1 MKKIFTIICAV
12 FAALAVV
19 SCAKKEETDE
29 FGWYS
34 DFGAAR
40 KAAQKD
46 NKSIILYFSAVDS
59 DNVSADWNDK
69 IFKTTEFK
77 EKFSPDF
84 VFCNLDFSDSR
95 FNDVY
100 GAEDDA
106 NSDSGDASD
115 EENDEN
121 AAKKS
126 QRSAKETS
134 RLQQKLAEDML
145 LPSYYAVESLPAVRL
160 LTKQGYVISPL
171 LIEENYDIDD
181 VQAEIEKVAE
191 RRTQITN
198 LLTTI
203 STGKKDEAL
212 NAIDELYDSTE
223 DEYKFLLADL
233 HEQFIKLDKKNE
245 SGRTVDHIFQLA
257 NARAQEA
264 FFENDIEK
272 AVEKLETPLKY
283 DILTP
288 ENRLQAYYSVGYFL
302 AMSGSTDYD
311 RIISYFQKAHDA
323 DPESEYAEYLSQ
335 MIDNLNEMKAQQG
348 LTAETDN
355 NSPNGETE
363 SK

>member
-1 MKKIFTIICAV
+1 MKKIFTIICAAV
-12 FAALAVV
+12 AAFAVV

-34 DFGAAR
+34 DFDAAK
-40 KAAQKD
+40 KAAEKD
-46 NKSIILYFSAVDS
+46 NKSIILYFSAVDT
-59 DNVSADWNDK
+59 DGVSEDWNDK

-84 VFCNLDFSDSR
+84 VFCNIDFSDSR

-100 GAEDDA
+100 GAGDA
-106 NSDSGDASD
+106 DSDSGDASD
-115 EENDEN
+115 EENDEK

-181 VQAEIEKVAE
+181 VQAEIEKSAE

-272 AVEKLETPLKY
+272 AVEELEAPLKY

-302 AMSGSTDYD
+302 AMSGSTDYQ
-311 RIISYFQKAHDA
+311 RIIDYFQKAYDEA
-323 DPESEYAEYLSQ
+323 PESEYAENIQQ
-335 MIDNLNEMKAQQG
+335 MIINLNEMKTHQGFTPETENAQQE
-348 LTAETDN
+348 TAET
-355 NSPNGETE
+355 
-363 SK
+363 K

>member
-1 MKKIFTIICAV
+1 MKKIFTIICA
-12 FAALAVV
+12 ALAAVVLV
-19 SCAKKEETDE
+19 SCAKKETADE

-34 DFGAAR
+34 DFDAAK

-46 NKSIILYFSAVDS
+46 NKSIILYFSDVDS
-59 DNVSADWNDK
+59 DGVSADWNDK

-84 VFCNLDFSDSR
+84 VFCNIDFSDSR

-100 GAEDDA
+100 GAGDD
-106 NSDSGDASD
+106 SDSGDASD
-115 EENDEN
+115 EENDEA

-126 QRSAKETS
+126 KRSAKETS

-145 LPSYYAVESLPAVRL
+145 LPSYYAVESFPAVRL

-171 LIEENYDIDD
+171 LIEEIYDIDD
-181 VQAEIEKVAE
+181 VQAEIEKSGE
-191 RRTQITN
+191 RRAQITN

-212 NAIDELYDSTE
+212 KAIDELYDSTE

-272 AVEKLETPLKY
+272 AVEELEAPLKY

-311 RIISYFQKAHDA
+311 RIIDYFQKAHDA
-323 DPESEYAEYLSQ
+323 APESEYAENIQ
-335 MIDNLNEMKAQQG
+335 QTIINLNEMKAMQG
-348 LTAETDN
+348 YA
-355 NSPNGETE
+355 PETE
-363 SK
+363 NAQQDAASEAKD